1 MDRKEK
7 PKMTDTI
14 KNIVNTIIKPYGINF
29 FELLRNKMS
38 STKKYFTISEAER
51 YSALSRWTLGRAIKA
66 GELVAAKLSDAKSG
80 KVLIKK
86 EDLDRYIE
94 SHTVKPSASK

>member
-1 MDRKEK
+1 MEKEK
-7 PKMTDTI
+7 TNKMPDTI
-14 KNIVNTIIKPYGINF
+14 KNVIESLTKPYGIDF
-29 FELLRNKMS
+29 LKLLGNKMI
-38 STKKYFTISEAER
+38 STKKYLTISEAER

-66 GELVAAKLSDAKSG
+66 GELIAAKLSKAKSG

-94 SHTVKPSASK
+94 SHMIKQSH